1 MAGREPVLL
10 RDVLDADLASLADLP
25 MQVCEFEHIT
35 RFDPVALELIG
46 RLPWQDTVG
55 AASAGAKRCTAPP
68 RRRRRRAGKAARLR
82 T

>member
-35 RFDPVALELIG
+35 RFDPVALELLG
-46 RLPWQDTVG
+46 RLPWQDTEVDQVLPVN
-55 AASAGAKRCTAPP
+55 AGEALSSPLKTFLIWMRKR
-68 RRRRRRAGKAARLR
+68 L
-82 T
+82 